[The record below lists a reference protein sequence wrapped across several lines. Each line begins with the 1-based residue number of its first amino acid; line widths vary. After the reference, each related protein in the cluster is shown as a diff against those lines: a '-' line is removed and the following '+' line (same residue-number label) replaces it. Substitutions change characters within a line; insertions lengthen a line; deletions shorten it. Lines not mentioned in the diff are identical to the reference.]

1 VVWLRR
7 SPWIPGAVIA
17 LGLWVWAFARFDF
30 AADAQGNIDDLWQS
44 LGSGI
49 LLADPVGSIMTL
61 HIQPPLLNTLFAV
74 DLALTPSTHLFLAA
88 VNLAAMV
95 GSIALL
101 VDALMRVGVGYWV
114 SLGGGVLYA
123 VLPGTVA
130 YSLWVYNVT
139 LTGLFAMTA
148 VWGVAVAKTRP
159 SLGASVSGL
168 AVLGLVSTR
177 STFAFP
183 ILVLWVAA
191 LVWLTWRR
199 RSVRLLGVLGA
210 VLAIGFGMQLHY
222 FANFGLVTMSSWGG
236 QNVLNATRTAGV
248 FTVSAVAEEALR
260 SEPCSS
266 AALDALVGERLN
278 VWDPGGLLAL
288 EQCEDVVVLP
298 ERGVPAW
305 DEQFR
310 PGSEQLNFNWRV
322 GLAASEVW
330 TDVAISVVRGD
341 PMQLV
346 RMAVAPPGGV
356 LESGVARYLSRSEN
370 YRWVLPTAEALPLS
384 QQGVLLSTVF
394 APVAWLVMIAGWVF
408 AAVSRRWRSASRP
421 AFWFASGLLVFHVSA
436 STLLEYAEAMRF
448 RAEVETVLLFAAT
461 ASVWW
466 IVSGIRERL
475 SARTSPDTSPNSAT
489 H

>member
-1 VVWLRR
+1 MWLRR

-17 LGLWVWAFARFDF
+17 LGLWVWALARLDF

-44 LGSGI
+44 LGSEI
-49 LLADPVGSIMTL
+49 LVADPVGSIMAL

-74 DLALTPSTHLFLAA
+74 DLALTPGTHLFLAA
-88 VNLAAMV
+88 LNLAAMM

-101 VDALMRVGVGYWV
+101 VDALMRMGIGCGV
-114 SLGGGVLYA
+114 SLGAGVLYA

-139 LTGLFAMTA
+139 LTGLFAMAA

-159 SLGASVSGL
+159 LVGANVSGL

-183 ILVLWVAA
+183 ILGLWVTA
-191 LVWLTWRR
+191 LVCLTWRR
-199 RSVRLLGVLGA
+199 RSVRLLGVLGG
-210 VLAIGFGMQLHY
+210 VLAIGFAVQLHY
-222 FANFGLVTMSSWGG
+222 FVNFGLVTMSSWGG

-248 FTVSAVAEEALR
+248 FTVSPAAEEVLR
-260 SEPCSS
+260 SDPCSS
-266 AALDALVGERLN
+266 AVLDALVEERLN

-288 EQCEDVVVLP
+288 EECGGVVVDP
-298 ERGVPAW
+298 ERGVLAW

-310 PGSEQLNFNWRV
+310 PRTEQLNFNWRA
-322 GLAASEVW
+322 GLAASRVW
-330 TDVAISVVRGD
+330 SEVAIQVVRGD
-341 PMQLV
+341 PTQLV

-370 YRWVLPTAEALPLS
+370 YRWVLPTAESLPFS
-384 QQGVLLSTVF
+384 KAGVRLSTVF
-394 APVAWLVMIAGWVF
+394 APLAWLLVITAWLF
-408 AAVSRRWRSASRP
+408 AAVSRRWRSSSRP
-421 AFWFASGLLVFHVSA
+421 AFWFASGLLAFHVSA

-448 RAEVETVLLFAAT
+448 RAEVEPVLMFAAA

-466 IVSGIRERL
+466 IAGVVRERF
-475 SARTSPDTSPNSAT
+475 SAGTGSDTSPSNEVR
-489 H
+489 